1 MDDVHPKLTRGLLR
15 SLAQTEN
22 QRQQV
27 PVIVKFTPERKV
39 MRGREPLPGVIE
51 SYTFHLRPFVAM
63 QATPD
68 AIRRLESSP
77 EVLRIYEDLPVRAL
91 LDASVPHIQVPK
103 LWEEALE
110 GEGVRIAVVDTGI
123 DPNHPDFTGRIG
135 AMTDFTG
142 QGPEDG
148 HGHGTHCASIAAGSG
163 AACEGKYRGVA
174 PKATLYTAKVLRN
187 SGDGMMSDVMAGVE
201 WAVDQ
206 GVQVISLSLGGP
218 GPCDGSDALSETC
231 DAAVASGI
239 VVCVAAGND
248 GPSPYTVGSPGC
260 ARSVIT
266 IGAASDLDRVAS
278 FSSRGPTSDGR
289 RKPDVVFP
297 GVDIVAAR
305 ANGTAMGTI
314 YDAYYVAASGTS
326 MATPHA
332 AGVAALLKQAQPSL
346 TPEEVKNRFVAAAVD
361 LSTDVN
367 AQGAGRVDAYRALHP
382 EATPTPTPEPEPENP
397 PSTGIGCLAAP
408 LQVLFMGRRR

>member
-1 MDDVHPKLTRGLLR
+1 MVDPHPKLTRGLLR
-15 SLAQTEN
+15 SLAQTES
-22 QRQQV
+22 QRQV
-27 PVIVKFTPERKV
+27 PVIVKFVPERRV
-39 MRGREPLPGVIE
+39 MRHREPLSGVVE
-51 SYTFHLRPFVAM
+51 GYSFRLRPFVAM
-63 QATPD
+63 QATPE

-77 EVLRIYEDLPVRAL
+77 EVVRIYEDLPVRAF
-91 LDASVPHIQVPK
+91 LDASVPHIQAPR
-103 LWEEALE
+103 LWAEGLE

-123 DPNHPDFTGRIG
+123 DPNHPDFAGHIG
-135 AMTDFTG
+135 GMADFTG
-142 QGPEDG
+142 QGPADG

-163 AACEGKYRGVA
+163 AASEGAYRGVA
-174 PKATLYTAKVLRN
+174 PKATIYAAKVLRN

-206 GVQVISLSLGGP
+206 AVQVISLSLGGP

-231 DAAVASGI
+231 DAAVAAGI

-248 GPSPYTVGSPGC
+248 GPHPYTVGSPGC

-266 IGAASDLDRVAS
+266 IGAASDLDRIAN

-297 GVDIVAAR
+297 GVDIIAGR

-314 YDAYYVAASGTS
+314 YDDYYVAASGTS

-332 AGVAALLKQAQPSL
+332 AGVAALLLQAQPTL
-346 TPEEVKNRFVAAAVD
+346 TPEEVKSRFMAGAVD
-361 LSTDVN
+361 LRTDVN
-367 AQGAGRVDAYRALHP
+367 AQGAGRVDAYLALHP
-382 EATPTPTPEPEPENP
+382 DAAPTPPPEPEPVQP
-397 PSTGIGCLAAP
+397 PSGAGCLAAP
-408 LQVLFMGRRR
+408 LQVLFMGRKR